1 LGCRNVTQLWVPLS
15 FDFDRLKNA
24 FKAYETIINHNKYA
38 NNYDY
43 HKAIALMNGDPFIDF
58 EFILLQNNPM
68 LKSPL
73 GVLHYNFYENI
84 TEVNSYI
91 QEHREQIQC
100 VVSSESSSLN
110 EVNFGQT
117 QQPQLWD
124 FADQIDTLQF
134 LLS

>member
-1 LGCRNVTQLWVPLS
+1 
-15 FDFDRLKNA
+15 
-24 FKAYETIINHNKYA
+24 
-38 NNYDY
+38 
-43 HKAIALMNGDPFIDF
+43 MNGDPFIDF

-73 GVLHYNFYENI
+73 GVLHYNFYENL

-91 QEHREQIQC
+91 QEHINNIQC

-117 QQPQLWD
+117 QQPKLWD